1 MKKETKKLYHNNG
14 NEWYEATYIND
25 KRHGLTILW
34 YSNGNKSFEITF
46 KNSIRHGS
54 NIKFNY

>member
-1 MKKETKKLYHNNG
+1 
-14 NEWYEATYIND
+14 
-25 KRHGLTILW
+25 LTILW

-54 NIKFNY
+54 KIYFIY